1 MKFGVVRLA
10 SRVVALAA
18 LASVA
23 VPAAAGAA
31 APTPEQRR
39 AAIEAEVRRLKE
51 QVHDIAHQEAE
62 VAAELSVSRKERAAL
77 DAVVAE
83 LDGAIA
89 VAQTEQERIDAEL
102 AQAVVDAQLARA
114 ALEDATR
121 DLREARSTL
130 RRQAVDAFIRFG
142 TGPTESHLFANL
154 EDVNDAPRVA
164 AYVDAIAE
172 RQARVVRKLRRVE
185 AYTAELEAD
194 ALEAKELVFTR
205 QREATE
211 RRNALETS
219 RAQQAAAR
227 SEAAAEQ
234 ANEQRLLSQVQAQRR
249 EHEQRLA
256 QLQRESNDIAA
267 QLRRRQA
274 GQAVTPSGRGVLAW
288 PVMRPVVTSTYG
300 YRVHPIFGDRRLHAG
315 LDLRAQTGTP
325 VYSAGDGVVVFA
337 GSKGGY
343 GNTVI
348 IDHGGQIATLYGH
361 NNALNIATGS
371 RVRRGQQVA
380 QAGSTGNSTGP
391 HVHFEVR
398 ISGSPVDPMRY
409 L

>member
-1 MKFGVVRLA
+1 MKFGAVRL
-10 SRVVALAA
+10 VALATIA
-18 LASVA
+18 GVL
-23 VPAAAGAA
+23 VPAVAGAA
-31 APTPEQRR
+31 APSPEQRR

-51 QVHDIAHQEAE
+51 QVHDIAHQEAQ
-62 VAAELSVSRKERAAL
+62 VAAELTISRRERAAL
-77 DAVVAE
+77 DAKVAE

-89 VAQTEQERIDAEL
+89 VAQVEQQRIDDEL
-102 AQAVVDAQLARA
+102 SRAIVDAQIASA
-114 ALEDATR
+114 AVEDAKR

-130 RRQAVDAFIRFG
+130 RRQAVDAYIGFG

-164 AYVDAIAE
+164 AYVDAIAQ
-172 RQARVVRKLRRVE
+172 RQAKVVRKLRRVE
-185 AYTAELEAD
+185 ADTAELEAD
-194 ALEAKELVFTR
+194 ALEAKALVSDR
-205 QREATE
+205 QREASE
-211 RRNALETS
+211 RRRALEAA
-219 RAQQAAAR
+219 RDQQAAAR
-227 SEAAAEQ
+227 AEVAAEQ
-234 ANEQRLLSQVQAQRR
+234 ANEQRLLTQVQAQRR
-249 EHEQRLA
+249 EHEQRLL

-288 PVMRPVVTSTYG
+288 PLVRPVVTSTFG

-315 LDLRAQTGTP
+315 IDLSAQNGTP
-325 VYSAGDGVVVFA
+325 VYSARDGVVVFA
-337 GSKGGY
+337 GWKGGY

-348 IDHGGQIATLYGH
+348 IDHGGQIATLYAH
-361 NNALNIATGS
+361 NNALNVATGAK
-371 RVRRGQQVA
+371 VRRGQQVA

-398 ISGSPVDPMRY
+398 VAGSPVDPMRY